1 MLGPRPSLDHDVRA
15 IAPAVLLFLSLALL
29 AACGSS
35 GPVRR
40 VSEPAAN
47 IQQLTVA
54 ADGSWTIELRLD
66 NFSSI
71 SMRFDRIDAT
81 LAIAGQ
87 PAFGLQATP
96 GIGIGPEAADVVE
109 VRVLPPAGAKLAV
122 ADALAR
128 NARVAYHLG
137 GTVTATPDRGSAR
150 TYQLDRDN
158 ALSPMPGLPGV
169 LR

>member
-1 MLGPRPSLDHDVRA
+1 MDHAVKA
-15 IAPAVLLFLSLALL
+15 IASGLVLLLALTVL

-47 IQQLTVA
+47 IQQLEVR
-54 ADGSWTIELRLD
+54 ADGSWSLELRLD
-66 NFSSI
+66 NFSSVP
-71 SMRFDRIDAT
+71 MRFDQVDAT

-87 PAFGLQATP
+87 PPFSLHATP
-96 GIGIGPEAADVVE
+96 GIGIGPESADVVTLT
-109 VRVLPPAGAKLAV
+109 VVPPAGAKIAV

-128 NARVAYHLG
+128 GARVAYHLG
-137 GTVTATPDRGSAR
+137 GSVRATPDKGSQR
-150 TYQLDRDN
+150 TWELDRDN
-158 ALSPMPGLPGV
+158 ALSPVPGLPGV

>member
-1 MLGPRPSLDHDVRA
+1 MDQDVKA
-15 IAPAVLLFLSLALL
+15 LATATLLLLSLTLL

-40 VSEPAAN
+40 VSEPSAN

-54 ADGSWTIELRLD
+54 ADGSWTIELRLN

-71 SMRFDRIDAT
+71 PMRFDRVDAT

-87 PAFGLQATP
+87 DAFGLQATP
-96 GIGIGPEAADVVE
+96 GINIGPEAADVIE
-109 VRVLPPAGAKLAV
+109 VRVMPPAGAKIAV

-128 NARVAYHLG
+128 NARVSYHLG
-137 GTVTATPDRGSAR
+137 GTVTATPERGSGR
-150 TYQLDRDN
+150 RYTLDRDN